1 MTQHERIVD
10 HLVIIVSE
18 SEQKEIG
25 DRLQRA
31 GFPRGNIVME
41 ENFDLKSHLLP
52 MAGGGFVELSM
63 TRTAGKS
70 PMPGLMNKNPRALGV
85 AYTTMDAA
93 AELAAWNTLGVKDA
107 FAAAGN
113 WKREDGSTG
122 FWMGV
127 SPAKIGGEPYF
138 VLQERRVFPL
148 PYPEHANTAPR
159 LKKIVTSGPDAEVWR
174 QRHIDWF
181 GFKPRNGSLHAGDT
195 ELVFRKEA
203 QSGLTLVFDVP
214 GEKGTIPLVQSAIEL
229 E

>member
-1 MTQHERIVD
+1 MTAHERIVD

-18 SEQKEIG
+18 SEQKEIA
-25 DRLQRA
+25 DRLVRA
-31 GFPRGNIVME
+31 GFPRGNIVNE
-41 ENFDLKSHLLP
+41 ENFDLRSHLLP

-63 TRTAGKS
+63 SRTAGRE
-70 PMPGLMNKNPRALGV
+70 PMPGLMKKNPRALGV

-93 AELAAWNTLGVKDA
+93 AELESWRKQGVKDA

-127 SPAKIGGEPYF
+127 SPTRITGEPYF

-148 PYPEHANTAPR
+148 PYPEHARTAPR
-159 LKKIVTSGPDAEVWR
+159 LKKIVTSGPDADAWR

-181 GFKPRNGSLHAGDT
+181 GLAPKNGSIHCGDT
-195 ELVFRKEA
+195 QLIFRKEA
-203 QSGLTLVFDVP
+203 ATGLTFVFEVP
-214 GEKGTIPLVQSAIEL
+214 GEKGTIALLQSAIEL
-229 E
+229 V